1 MYSELDNI
9 DISLKQGQVLKEFNE
24 QHEQYIDFKK
34 IMETC
39 SPDICSIKEGMD
51 SGEMGKDT
59 NANVEKTMKHIQKL
73 DDRFSRTLSRY
84 NVIQKQIKEET
95 VTKSHNYDTWKN
107 HLGKVVENNDNFF
120 YVNNYGYTH
129 KYSKSG
135 LNANHKGCPSYSK
148 ASKINNVDFDKLP
161 SGQDMV
167 PGQACQIAGKNIKN
181 EKTNE
186 YAFVDVRGVKHIYS
200 DDSWDNKQTMC
211 KSHALSLDNKA
222 YDAIPSGPNMT
233 DKDLCVKVDVD
244 PELFMEMYRLNNE
257 LTKVARELYYEINKL
272 AIKDAK
278 MKKRIEQKSS
288 QVNNYMQS
296 LDKER
301 IELVDFEKNFDTINT
316 QESDSELKVNSDYY
330 HYLAFSFAALAIGGI
345 TLKLLAQND

>member
-1 MYSELDNI
+1 MYPELDNN
-9 DISLKQGQVLKEFNE
+9 DISLKQGQVLKDFNE

-59 NANVEKTMKHIQKL
+59 NANVEKTMKHIQTL

-84 NVIQKQIKEET
+84 NVVQKQIKEET

-135 LNANHKGCPSYSK
+135 LNVNHKGCPSYSK

-200 DDSWDNKQTMC
+200 NDSWDNKQTMC
-211 KSHALSLDNKA
+211 KSHALSLDHKA
-222 YDAIPSGPNMT
+222 YNAIPSGPNMT

-244 PELFMEMYRLNNE
+244 PELFVEMYRLNNE
-257 LTKVARELYYEINKL
+257 LTKVGRELYYEINKL

-278 MKKRIEQKSS
+278 MKKRVEQKSS

-301 IELVDFEKNFDTINT
+301 IELVDFEKKFDTINT
-316 QESDSELKVNSDYY
+316 QESDSELKLNSDYY

-345 TLKLLAQND
+345 TLKLLAKND

>member
-1 MYSELDNI
+1 MYLELDNN
-9 DISLKQGQVLKEFNE
+9 DISLKQGQVLKEFND
-24 QHEQYIDFKK
+24 QHEEYIDFKK

-39 SPDICSIKEGMD
+39 SPNICSIKEGMD
-51 SGEMGKDT
+51 SGEMGKET
-59 NANVEKTMKHIQKL
+59 NANVEKTMKHIQAL

-84 NVIQKQIKEET
+84 NTVQKQIKEET
-95 VTKSHNYDTWKN
+95 VKKSQNYDTWKN

-148 ASKINNVDFDKLP
+148 SLKINNATFDKLP
-161 SGQDMV
+161 SGKDMG

-200 DDSWDNKQTMC
+200 DDSWANKQTMC
-211 KSHALSLDNKA
+211 NSHALSLDKKA
-222 YDAIPSGPNMT
+222 YDAIPTGPNMT
-233 DKDLCVKVDVD
+233 DKDLCLKVDVD
-244 PELFMEMYRLNNE
+244 PALFVEMYRLNNE
-257 LTKVARELYYEINKL
+257 LTKIGHELYSEINKL

-278 MKKRIEQKSS
+278 LKQHVEKKTS

-301 IELVDFEKNFDTINT
+301 IQLIDYEKHFDTIDT

-330 HYLAFSFAALAIGGI
+330 HYLAFSFVALAIGGI
-345 TLKLLAQND
+345 TMKVLVKSD